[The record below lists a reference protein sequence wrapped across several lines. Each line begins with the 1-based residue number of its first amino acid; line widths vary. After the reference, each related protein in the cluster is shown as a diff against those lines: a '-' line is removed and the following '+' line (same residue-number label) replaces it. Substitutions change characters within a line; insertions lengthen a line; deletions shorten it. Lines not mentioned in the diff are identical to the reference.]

1 MSKVQITIR
10 HPTPEVT
17 RTERIK
23 AMKKILNN
31 RVYDTDTATAIGDSD
46 NGASP
51 TSFDYCIETLYRKRT
66 GEYFLH
72 GKGGPRSKYAT
83 QRYGSLCS
91 GGRIMP
97 LAYDEARQ
105 WAVDHLSADDYEA
118 EFGEVV
124 EDNSRICV
132 SLSLSAAGVERA
144 RREASARGVSLSAL
158 VDEYFSGL

>member
-1 MSKVQITIR
+1 MY
-10 HPTPEVT
+10 
-17 RTERIK
+17 
-23 AMKKILNN
+23 N
-31 RVYDTDTATAIGDSD
+31 TDTATLIGSKNNGNLGSD
-46 NGASP
+46 FNYFCES
-51 TSFDYCIETLYRKRT
+51 LYRKRT

-72 GKGGPRSKYAT
+72 GEGGAMTQYAEWHNGLLCGGE
-83 QRYGSLCS
+83 RIVSLTFD
-91 GGRIMP
+91 
-97 LAYDEARQ
+97 AARL
-105 WAVDHLSADDYEA
+105 WAEENLDADIYEA